1 MCELKDTISIEDVT
15 DYCGIDYLDDV
26 VERNIKRCI
35 STADAFLKGSIGSE
49 YPRSDPRSKEV
60 ALAVISELYDG
71 RGTVETL
78 SGNTRRM
85 VHDLSWQLRLELRR
99 GYDE

>member
-1 MCELKDTISIEDVT
+1 MCELKDSITIEDVT
-15 DYCGIDYLDDV
+15 DYLGIDYVDDV
-26 VERNIKRCI
+26 VERNIKRCLR
-35 STADAFLKGSIGSE
+35 TADAFLKGSIGSE
-49 YPRSDPRSKEV
+49 YPRSDPRAKEV

-71 RGTVETL
+71 RGTESL